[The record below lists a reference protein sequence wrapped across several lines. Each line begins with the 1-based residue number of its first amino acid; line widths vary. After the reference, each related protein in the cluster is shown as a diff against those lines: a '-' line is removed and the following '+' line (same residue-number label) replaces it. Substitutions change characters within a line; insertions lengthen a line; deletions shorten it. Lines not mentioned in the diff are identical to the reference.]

1 MNVHR
6 FQQDIGGRPYQ
17 IEVTPVGNKWRAQLR
32 RMAGMPTALM
42 PFYGATPEEAANL
55 LTRWLVL
62 AHSRQ
67 TSQSAPTAGTSSRG
81 LVAGSSPVRYD

>member
-1 MNVHR
+1 VNVQR
-6 FQQDIGGRPYQ
+6 FQHDIGGRLYQ
-17 IEVTPVGNKWRAQLR
+17 IEVMPVGNKWRAQLR
-32 RMAGMPTALM
+32 RLAGMPTALM
-42 PFYGATPEEAANL
+42 PFYGATPEEAADL

-67 TSQSAPTAGTSSRG
+67 TTQSGRVAGPTAHD

>member
-1 MNVHR
+1 VNVHR
-6 FQQDIGGRPYQ
+6 FQHDIGGRPYQ

-42 PFYGATPEEAANL
+42 PFYGATPEEAADL

-67 TSQSAPTAGTSSRG
+67 TFQPTRTAGTTARD
-81 LVAGSSPVRYD
+81 LVAGPPPVRYD

>member
-6 FQQDIGGRPYQ
+6 FQHDIGGRPYQ
-17 IEVTPVGNKWRAQLR
+17 IEVTPVGNKWRAQLQR
-32 RMAGMPTALM
+32 LAGMPTALM

-55 LTRWLVL
+55 LMRWLIL

-67 TSQSAPTAGTSSRG
+67 TSQPGRVAGPAG
-81 LVAGSSPVRYD
+81 QDLVAGSRPVRYD

>member
-6 FQQDIGGRPYQ
+6 FQHDIGGRPYH

-42 PFYGATPEEAANL
+42 PFYGSTPEEAADL

-62 AHSRQ
+62 AHSRP
-67 TSQSAPTAGTSSRG
+67 TSQTGRPAGPTGHD
-81 LVAGSSPVRYD
+81 LVAGSPPVR

>member
-6 FQQDIGGRPYQ
+6 FHHDIGGRPYH

-42 PFYGATPEEAANL
+42 PFYGSTPEEAADL

-62 AHSRQ
+62 AHSRP
-67 TSQSAPTAGTSSRG
+67 TSQTGRPAGPTGHD
-81 LVAGSSPVRYD
+81 LVAGSPPVR